1 MLFDILDEV
10 RCVRAMPHLHQ
21 SAFRV
26 DRKRWRVTRLQ
37 NVSCVVL
44 ARLVLIT
51 DDLKKSG
58 ILVDLGILL
67 VLRPEGLARPAPCE
81 GEHHNGIC
89 TIGDDRIQLGLAMD
103 RRDLPEEGI
112 RGELGRGEVD
122 GEVVIQP
129 LRMSLEVAQGL
140 PELQVRPCE
149 AKEVREVDAIMGNI
163 CLIDD
168 AVELLCRQNTAQARE
183 ELAEALTCDQAGA
196 SDVHCRESLLI
207 LVEFALEQQAV
218 AF

>member
-81 GEHHNGIC
+81 GELYYGVC
-89 TIGDDRIQLGLAMD
+89 TIPDDRIQLSLAVHC
-103 RRDLPEEGI
+103 RDLPKAG
-112 RGELGRGEVD
+112 LWAKFGRREVD
-122 GEVVIQP
+122 REASVWRWMG
-129 LRMSLEVAQGL
+129 LEVAQGL